1 MTCPQVPMGLAAA
14 CDWALMVPC
23 LFGDVTKP
31 PSTVFVHTLMLPV
44 RHIPLLIFK
53 LPIRCMND
61 NKKIRSMNV

>member
-31 PSTVFVHTLMLPV
+31 PSTIFVHTLMLPV
-44 RHIPLLIFK
+44 RHIPQLTFK
-53 LPIRCMND
+53 SFTKNTDYRNGICYMET
-61 NKKIRSMNV
+61 